1 MGKYL
6 KIADQVAGREGA
18 SVASV
23 ASVAT
28 TVGITDAERAAIEY
42 CEMVARER
50 EAGRVPASY
59 TSVTTCAGCGPVYV
73 FPGAPSHVNACPWCH
88 NRVRSL
94 PIPRPPQK

>member
-6 KIADQVAGREGA
+6 KIADQVAERERA

-28 TVGITDAERAAIEY
+28 VGITDAERAAVAY

-50 EAGRVPASY
+50 EAGRVPTSY
-59 TSVTTCAGCGPVYV
+59 TSVTTCAGCGLVYI
-73 FPGAPSHVNACPWCH
+73 FNGAPSHVDACPWCH
-88 NRVRSL
+88 NRVRGL